1 MDFEGELQV
10 LTPLDLASD
19 RDFSFFLAHGTARR
33 RLFNERVGKF
43 VVG

>member
-10 LTPLDLASD
+10 LTPLD
-19 RDFSFFLAHGTARR
+19 LAHGTARR

>member
-19 RDFSFFLAHGTARR
+19 TDFSFFLVFFGSWNSSQA
-33 RLFNERVGKF
+33 
-43 VVG
+43 VV